1 MTRLSAIL
9 DKIISGNNV
18 IVQQSKVVTLSQQP
32 APVLCEATAPVDGK
46 YLILSRVWIT
56 SGSSQT
62 NFVFQN
68 RLTVDGVVAANI
80 SDATRGRT
88 LAVLNY
94 TAADLQEGDPVS
106 LATYSSQSGSTSMT
120 GELILIRIGT

>member
-1 MTRLSAIL
+1 MTRLNTIL
-9 DKIISGNNV
+9 DKIISGDNV
-18 IVQQSKVVTLSQQP
+18 IVQQSKVVTLSSTAEP
-32 APVLCEATAPVDGK
+32 LCEATAPVDGK

-56 SGSSQT
+56 AGSSQT

-68 RLTVDGVVAANI
+68 RLTVNGVTTANV
-80 SDATRGRT
+80 SDATRGRS

>member
-1 MTRLSAIL
+1 MSRLYGVL
-9 DKIISGNNV
+9 DKIVAGVNV
-18 IVQQSKVVTLSQQP
+18 FVKDSRVVTMNTT
-32 APVLCEATAPVDGK
+32 PVLCSAAAPAPGK

-68 RLTVDGVVAANI
+68 RLTVKGVTTANA
-80 SDATRGRT
+80 SDSARPRE

-94 TAADLQEGDPVS
+94 TAADLNQGDIVS
-106 LATYSSQSGSTSMT
+106 LAMFSPQSGSTNMT
-120 GELILIRIGT
+120 GELILIRVGT